1 MAWAPR
7 APLTTRR
14 MPNPASTQARLVF
27 ENDRSY
33 TRFMETRRRPGRPRK
48 SSISSVTE
56 RAMRAFWDRGYSA
69 TSITD
74 LTRATGLHP
83 GGLYNEFGDKRG
95 LFVAALRRYSECGL
109 TRIAQLLTEAPSPIQ
124 GIRTYLLAQVELS
137 WSPDG
142 SRGCLMANTTLEIL
156 PGDPDLQDIVR
167 RNFADIHTC
176 IAGNVAAAQQVG
188 EMTDRWSA
196 DAIASQILTL
206 VEGLFVLGRSAKDPD
221 ALLDVVDLTLDSLR
235 PATEQIGQ
243 GRR

>member
-1 MAWAPR
+1 
-7 APLTTRR
+7 
-14 MPNPASTQARLVF
+14 
-27 ENDRSY
+27 
-33 TRFMETRRRPGRPRK
+33 
-48 SSISSVTE
+48 
-56 RAMRAFWDRGYSA
+56 MRAFWDRGYSA

-95 LFVAALRRYSECGL
+95 LFVAALRRYSERGL

-176 IAGNVAAAQQVG
+176 IAGSVAAAQQVG
-188 EMTDRWSA
+188 EVTDRWSA
-196 DAIASQILTL
+196 DAIASQLLTL
-206 VEGLFVLGRSAKDPD
+206 VEGLFVLGRSAKDPE